1 LSQVLF
7 TGSSY
12 LQTMAESG
20 GTPENLP
27 PPMTDEQ
34 IEHVAVGAPPKRLN
48 GPVVLSEYDADWPA
62 IFANEQARISSVLG
76 DEALMIEHVG
86 STSVPGLAAKPIID
100 ILLVVDRTPDEKS
113 YVPELESVGYVLRV
127 REPTWHEHRLFKGPD
142 ADVNLHVFSRG
153 DAEIER
159 MLVFRDWLRTHGED
173 RDLYLRTKRDLA
185 SKTWKY
191 TQNYADAKSAVVN
204 SILKK
209 ARSAR

>member
-1 LSQVLF
+1 
-7 TGSSY
+7 
-12 LQTMAESG
+12 
-20 GTPENLP
+20 
-27 PPMTDEQ
+27 MTDEQ

-62 IFANEQARISSVLG
+62 IFAKEQARISSVLG
-76 DEALMIEHVG
+76 DKALMIEHVG

-204 SILKK
+204 SVLKK